1 MTQQTR
7 RAVALAGS
15 LVLLALVRAVLLSA
29 SSAAPPAQAAEVQLP
44 AGFNLSV
51 YAEGVQDARFLT
63 YSPAGDLYVGQ
74 LLGSNS
80 AITILPDRNHD
91 GRADRAVRVATDLN
105 SPNNVSFRPV
115 GFGTVF
121 AAGAFD
127 RVRVYTDTR
136 GDLSFADSATIIT
149 GLSNVTSGRHK
160 TKTVS
165 YGPDGMLYLA
175 KGSATDDTPSAE
187 SIVGVWRYG
196 ADGSGGQKIAAN
208 LRNTV
213 GLGWDAVG
221 GGFWGADN
229 GSDDLGADI
238 PHDELNLLTGGD
250 YGWPYC
256 YDNGI
261 HSPKADAYDCS
272 QTRRPTVLLGP
283 HAGALGM
290 AFYTGG
296 SFPARYWGGLFVAYH
311 SVQYPAQR
319 GIWFIP
325 FSDGKPSGPP
335 ELFLQRTA
343 GGKINRFLGLAVN
356 PYDGSLL
363 VSDDQE
369 GRIYQVRYT
378 GAAAPVPPAAPA
390 VAGGTGKPAQQPI
403 AALPGPARRFT
414 ETGYTLN
421 GPFLQ
426 YWFWNGGLARFG
438 YPISPP
444 LSEQLADG
452 QTYMVQYTERARFE
466 YHAANRGSAYEVLLG
481 RLGADLVTARSE
493 APFQAAA
500 ATPGATFV
508 AATGHNLSGPIGG
521 YWAQNGGLPV
531 FGYPLS
537 EAFMERSATDGQTYQ
552 VQYFERARLEYHPEH
567 AGTAAEIQLGL
578 LGVQAQHAR
587 YGR

>member
-1 MTQQTR
+1 MNKSVQRLITF
-7 RAVALAGS
+7 VGILFLAIMAG
-15 LVLLALVRAVLLSA
+15 LPSA
-29 SSAAPPAQAAEVQLP
+29 SRAAPPAQAAGVQLP
-44 AGFNLSV
+44 ASFSLSV
-51 YAEGVQDARFLT
+51 YATGVQDARFLT

-91 GRADRAVRVATDLN
+91 RQADRAIRVATDLN
-105 SPNNVSFRPV
+105 SPNNVSFRPA

-121 AAGAFD
+121 AVGAFD

-136 GDLSFADSATIIT
+136 GDLSFADSATLVS

-160 TKTVS
+160 SKTVS
-165 YGPDGMLYLA
+165 YGPDGLLYLS
-175 KGSATDDTPSAE
+175 KGSAADDPPSAE
-187 SIVGVWRYG
+187 SIVGVWRYN

-208 LRNTV
+208 LRNSV
-213 GLGWDAVG
+213 GLAWDAVG

-238 PHDELNLLTGGD
+238 PHDELNLLTGGGD

-256 YDNGI
+256 YDKGI
-261 HSPKADAYDCS
+261 PSPKAVAYDCS
-272 QTRRPTVLLGP
+272 KTRNPTTLLGP

-319 GIWFIP
+319 GIWFVP
-325 FSDGKPSGPP
+325 FSNGQPSGPP

-343 GGKINRFLGLAVN
+343 AGKTNRFLGLAVN

-378 GAAAPVPPAAPA
+378 GPAPSGASAVAAPPA
-390 VAGGTGKPAQQPI
+390 VAGKAAQQP
-403 AALPGPARRFT
+403 AADLPGAVRRFP
-414 ETGYTLN
+414 ETGYTLA

-444 LSEQLADG
+444 LTERLADG
-452 QTYMVQYTERARFE
+452 QTYTVQYTQRARLE
-466 YHAANRGSAYEVLLG
+466 YHPANRGGAYEVLLG
-481 RLGADLVTARSE
+481 RLGADLVTGRNE
-493 APFQAAA
+493 APFQAATA
-500 ATPGATFV
+500 APGATFV
-508 AATGHNLSGPIGG
+508 AATGHNLSGPIGA

-537 EAFMERSATDGQTYQ
+537 EAFMERSATDSQTYQ

-567 AGTAAEIQLGL
+567 AGTAEAIQLGL
-578 LGVQAQHAR
+578 LGVQAQRDR